1 MGKYMRKRIPMAMM
15 AEMLNLL
22 RSAMSAWIVGK
33 VDAPANANMIEPK
46 AEGAELNDLD
56 IKLL

>member
-1 MGKYMRKRIPMAMM
+1 MAMAM
-15 AEMLNLL
+15 IAEMLNLL

-46 AEGAELNDLD
+46 AEGAKLYELL
-56 IKLL
+56 

>member
-1 MGKYMRKRIPMAMM
+1 MRKRIPMAMM

-46 AEGAELNDLD
+46 AEGTELNYLD

>member
-1 MGKYMRKRIPMAMM
+1 MRKRIPMAMM

-46 AEGAELNDLD
+46 AEGKVWISNCYNL
-56 IKLL
+56 K

>member
-1 MGKYMRKRIPMAMM
+1 MAIAMM

-46 AEGAELNDLD
+46 AEGAEFNENIWISNRKNLM
-56 IKLL
+56 